1 MIAGQTFRG
10 GATRTRSDMR
20 VCGGKFG
27 VVSRLALESNIHR
40 ENPKQKNVIPAKAG
54 TQLSVRVELGP
65 GFRRDDGLI
74 FLLSGQQAHPER
86 LPKNSTFCGCGLRLP
101 RATLAP
107 RSRHYRRN
115 HRNPLCRLACA
126 RTIRPSLLK
135 PGNCFTPSTCSRWKR
150 RA

>member
-74 FLLSGQQAHPER
+74 F
-86 LPKNSTFCGCGLRLP
+86 FCCPGSKRT
-101 RATLAP
+101 RSAFQRTP
-107 RSRHYRRN
+107 RSAGAAFAFRGLHLPHALVTTVAITGTLYVVS
-115 HRNPLCRLACA
+115 PVPA
-126 RTIRPSLLK
+126 RSGRPY
-135 PGNCFTPSTCSRWKR
+135 
-150 RA
+150 